1 MPAGTPTGLL
11 GKNGSGKSTLLRLIA
26 GEEAPD
32 RGAIE
37 APGPVGLLHQ
47 DLPFPP
53 ATTVRCVLDD
63 ALAHARRLEGDLARA
78 AAALAQEPGSRAAA
92 RDYDELLSRAT
103 AADVWDAPRRAE
115 EIVAGLGLGD
125 LPRERPLGRISGGQR
140 ERLALCHLLLTR
152 PTTLLLDEPTNHLD
166 DAGAR
171 FLAGL
176 LADHPGPVL
185 VASHDRA
192 FLDEATRAQVDLD
205 LAESAVGTEPGA
217 TAYTGTFT
225 DYLLA
230 RLDARE
236 RWERRHRDE
245 LRSSRACGRSRRSPT
260 RSGTRAAGR
269 APRRAAPRRSTPTA
283 TPPSSRGACA
293 TPSGAWRPS
302 SASRSGSR
310 PRSCTSPASPLS
322 RRGRAGACCSRRA
335 ASPSPGASRRSR
347 SPSRRGRSCW

>member
-11 GKNGSGKSTLLRLIA
+11 GENGSGKSTLLRLIA

-63 ALAHARRLEGDLARA
+63 ALAHARRLEDDLARA
-78 AAALAQEPGSRAAA
+78 AAALAEEPGSRAAA

-140 ERLALCHLLLTR
+140 ERLALCHLLITR

-166 DAGAR
+166 DAGALPR
-171 FLAGL
+171 GA
-176 LADHPGPVL
+176 ARGPP
-185 VASHDRA
+185 R
-192 FLDEATRAQVDLD
+192 
-205 LAESAVGTEPGA
+205 PGA
-217 TAYTGTFT
+217 G
-225 DYLLA
+225 
-230 RLDARE
+230 RE
-236 RWERRHRDE
+236 
-245 LRSSRACGRSRRSPT
+245 P
-260 RSGTRAAGR
+260 
-269 APRRAAPRRSTPTA
+269 
-283 TPPSSRGACA
+283 
-293 TPSGAWRPS
+293 
-302 SASRSGSR
+302 
-310 PRSCTSPASPLS
+310 
-322 RRGRAGACCSRRA
+322 
-335 ASPSPGASRRSR
+335 
-347 SPSRRGRSCW
+347 